1 LFFLPKPCS
10 HLPELASWRFSLRK
24 EYTKNVPIGAPFR
37 NIVTCS
43 MGNPEG
49 RLVRLLEVRLCHDM
63 LSDIHTDAS
72 FQLVADYFQRKRKI
86 PTIDIDSIL
95 RQKSYWISKKKI
107 TRREIRSTP
116 NSTQLQASVTENAD
130 PPPSVAGPTGAFL

>member
-1 LFFLPKPCS
+1 
-10 HLPELASWRFSLRK
+10 
-24 EYTKNVPIGAPFR
+24 
-37 NIVTCS
+37 

-72 FQLVADYFQRKRKI
+72 FQLVVDYFQRKRKI